1 MIALTDALPPTPPM
15 DIVIPY
21 HVFQG
26 FLALQMLAI
35 LMLLSIALYHNHS
48 GFKGDPKRKL

>member
-1 MIALTDALPPTPPM
+1 MLQINDAPPPPPM

-35 LMLLSIALYHNHS
+35 LLLLTVALYHNHT
-48 GFKGDPKRKL
+48 GFRGDPKRKP